1 MTYGQSTRELSM
13 SFRSVVAKNMVRR
26 MVGVMSVAGAALI
39 TVSLTNESLIRAQS
53 PRSVAPAKWRL
64 PDESTGV
71 DGIARTLISLFDQAE
86 VVALGE
92 WHGRIRLD
100 SDLRI
105 ALVRHPDFARK
116 VRSIVV
122 EFGSTTEQSTLD
134 RYIRGENLPP
144 AQLEQVWK
152 TTTQAANGVWDS
164 SIYMD
169 FFAAVRE
176 VNSRL
181 PADARIRVFGGDPGP
196 GDNRSRET
204 AAVSV
209 LKEQVLQKHGKALV
223 IYGAAHFYRTMPSDY
238 LESIG
243 DDIGIARKLEIE
255 FPGRTFVVIPVGRLD
270 PPTAWVTRGIDPDFQ
285 KFDRALKTQVRP
297 VLVSLQRLPFRDFT
311 AEEFLGRTL
320 TTCRGAIGCVSV
332 FKGSTLTLGQ
342 MADACI
348 YVGGGADVDTRA
360 KPVK

>member
-1 MTYGQSTRELSM
+1 
-13 SFRSVVAKNMVRR
+13 
-26 MVGVMSVAGAALI
+26 
-39 TVSLTNESLIRAQS
+39 
-53 PRSVAPAKWRL
+53 L
-64 PDESTGV
+64 PDEAAGL
-71 DGIARTLISLFDQAE
+71 DGIVSALIAAFDQAD

-105 ALVRHPDFARK
+105 ALVRHPDFAKK

-134 RYIRGENLPP
+134 RYIRCENVSR

-152 TTTQAANGVWDS
+152 TTTQAPNRIWDQP
-164 SIYMD
+164 IYAD
-169 FFAAVRE
+169 FFAAVRD
-176 VNSRL
+176 VNSKL

-209 LKEQVLQKHGKALV
+209 LKDQVLQKHGKALV
-223 IYGAAHFYRTMPSDY
+223 IYGAAHFYRTMPEDY
-238 LESIG
+238 LSSLG
-243 DDIGIARKLEIE
+243 GDIGIARKLEID

-270 PPTAWVTRGIDPDFQ
+270 PPPAWVTRGIDPDFQ
-285 KFDRALKTQVRP
+285 KFDRALKTQARP

-320 TTCRGAIGCVSV
+320 TTCRGGRGCVSV
-332 FKGSTLTLGQ
+332 FQGSSLTLGQ

-348 YVGGGADVDTRA
+348 YVGGASTSIRKQSQLDSGHWAIVSEPRAVATGPCDTLVRLNR
-360 KPVK
+360 K